1 MPNPLVPSIS
11 GNQLSMSALLKNP
24 PLINAMVAQLAA
36 DQLIVDAFFR
46 PAGSKI
52 TGGGILFDVLL
63 NGSNFS
69 MRDVEE
75 RSPGAEYVITHADVQ
90 RDMATP
96 RDYGAKVETL
106 DEEQDRYDM
115 TVLGTRIV
123 TLANTLVRQIDR
135 LAIATVEAALTKY
148 SIAGV
153 PGHDWGDLVTVGPAD
168 SITPNSD
175 RPLADIANGALL
187 IRTDDLGIPAPD
199 TLVLHPQQLSAL
211 QVGYGADLMPV
222 LAAAGI
228 TKVRTSMQMTNG
240 VGYVVASG
248 QAGVMGFEHGGLRTE
263 TIPDRE
269 HRRTWIQTYAVP
281 AFAVPR
287 PGAIRK
293 ITGLAG

>member
-11 GNQLSMSALLKNP
+11 ANEVTMSALLQNP
-24 PLINAMVAQLAA
+24 TQINSMVAHLAA
-36 DQLIVDAFFR
+36 GQLVVDAFFR

-52 TGGGILFDVLL
+52 SGGGILFDVLL

-75 RSPGAEYVITHADVQ
+75 RSPGAEYVVTHADVQ

-96 RDYGAKVETL
+96 RDYGAKVEIL
-106 DEEQDRYDM
+106 DEERDRYDI

-135 LAIATVEAALTKY
+135 LAVATVEAALTKY

-153 PGHDWGDLVTVGPAD
+153 PGHDWGGLVTVGPAD
-168 SITPNSD
+168 DITPNSE
-175 RPLADIANGALL
+175 RPLADIANAALM
-187 IRTDDLGIPAPD
+187 IRVDDLGIDAPD
-199 TLVLHPQQLSAL
+199 TLVLHPQQHMAL
-211 QVGYGADLMPV
+211 QVGYGADLMGV

-228 TKVRTSMQMTNG
+228 TKVRTSMQLPNG
-240 VGYVVASG
+240 TAYVAVSG